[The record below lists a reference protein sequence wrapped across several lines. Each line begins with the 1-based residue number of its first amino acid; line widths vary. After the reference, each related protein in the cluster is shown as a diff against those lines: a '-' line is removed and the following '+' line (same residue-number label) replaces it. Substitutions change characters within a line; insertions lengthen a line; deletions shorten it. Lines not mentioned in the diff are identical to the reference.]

1 MHIYVYTAG
10 SHISCSHSQ
19 VSALGTIVELVQ
31 WIFLPNC
38 DLHLSYSNQNSD
50 NHPQILLYIFC
61 LASLPLHSCIP
72 RSAEKEFPGSLV
84 VRDSV
89 LSLLSMVQVRTL
101 AWEVLHGH
109 NQKKKK
115 YTSLLK
121 KKNLSKSL
129 PLSSLLPSPPYSHF
143 FFHSACSSEI
153 TLVMAR
159 KR

>member
-101 AWEVLHGH
+101 AWEVLHGR

-115 YTSLLK
+115 KIHLIIK
-121 KKNLSKSL
+121 KKKLSKSL

-143 FFHSACSSEI
+143 FSFCLFI
-153 TLVMAR
+153 
-159 KR
+159 